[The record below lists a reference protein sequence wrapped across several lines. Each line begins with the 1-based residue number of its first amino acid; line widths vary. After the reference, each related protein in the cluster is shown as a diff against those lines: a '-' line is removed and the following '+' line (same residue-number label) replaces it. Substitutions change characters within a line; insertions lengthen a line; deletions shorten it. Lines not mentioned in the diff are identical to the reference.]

1 MLRRLALEIESQT
14 EECDCCG
21 DSFGLRTVTL
31 TLPGQFLCPR
41 CESIYEQTPRP
52 HHLRLPPTD
61 PEPDDGSGPVRTAGL
76 PVLWVVDIKG
86 KAIGRPRRK
95 L

>member
-41 CESIYEQTPRP
+41 CESIMGCGHQGEGDRSTTP
-52 HHLRLPPTD
+52 
-61 PEPDDGSGPVRTAGL
+61 
-76 PVLWVVDIKG
+76 
-86 KAIGRPRRK
+86 KAIVETQ
-95 L
+95 